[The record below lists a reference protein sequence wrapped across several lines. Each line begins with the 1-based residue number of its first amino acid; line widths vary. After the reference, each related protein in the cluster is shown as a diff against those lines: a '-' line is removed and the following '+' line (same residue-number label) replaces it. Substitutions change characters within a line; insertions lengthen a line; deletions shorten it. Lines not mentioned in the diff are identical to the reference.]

1 LFRGCYSVNEKSG
14 LVSVPVDDV
23 KNFIRE
29 SAKIDNV
36 KPVEFIGQGKRA
48 KESQSYHEGML
59 SLSKKISE
67 LRKNEKEIFKQFSE
81 LKKQFFETNN
91 MLKQK
96 LLEANEAS
104 KHEKEEHEKE
114 DAEMKERQ
122 EKMLAEKE
130 TEMTEKIK
138 SGKKL
143 TTEDLLAFQGSSK
156 D

>member
-1 LFRGCYSVNEKSG
+1 
-14 LVSVPVDDV
+14 
-23 KNFIRE
+23 
-29 SAKIDNV
+29 
-36 KPVEFIGQGKRA
+36 
-48 KESQSYHEGML
+48 ML

-67 LRKNEKEIFKQFSE
+67 LRKKEREIFGQFSE
-81 LKKQFFETNN
+81 LKKEFLETNS

-96 LLEANEAS
+96 LLEANEVS

-130 TEMTEKIK
+130 MEITEKIK